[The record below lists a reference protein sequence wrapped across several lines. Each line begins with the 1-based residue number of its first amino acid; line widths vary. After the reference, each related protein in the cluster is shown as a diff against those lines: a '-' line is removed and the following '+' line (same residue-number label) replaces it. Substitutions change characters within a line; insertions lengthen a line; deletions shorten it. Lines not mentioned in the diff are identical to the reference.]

1 MAGFSRPPSRL
12 GTPAILGRP
21 GTPNRLQSQH
31 HRPRSPFGG
40 SSSSSPAAATA
51 ARSPSPSAASPD
63 VDPATSASGLGAYM
77 HTWVMAR
84 VMARVLMLQDA
95 ALFLFGSSDPS
106 AWGVDEMDRHSCM
119 HACVGMCMHGHVCM
133 YVYAWGVDEMDRHS
147 CMHGHAWACVCMGM
161 CVCMCMH
168 GHVYA
173 WALVYGHAGCI
184 GPHMHA
190 HTCIGPYAHAHTCTC
205 LYMHRPIHA

>member
-119 HACVGMCMHGHVCM
+119 H
-133 YVYAWGVDEMDRHS
+133 
-147 CMHGHAWACVCMGM
+147 GHAWACVCMGM